1 MAIDFASGLLY
12 ESAVLAGST
21 LYYEFVTTNIVS
33 QRGSQMGSRN
43 AGDVASGNVF
53 PFEDAEWAT
62 GEASS
67 WQNSRFTAPSSGTY
81 VIGGHLM
88 TDNAAYGITYWYLR
102 KNGIASYWG
111 TAYTTRAASRHYMLP
126 AMFVVTLSTNDYV
139 EPYVADGTM
148 YGVSQAYC
156 RLFGWRIDH

>member
-1 MAIDFASGLLY
+1 MAIEFASGWFY

-43 AGDVASGNVF
+43 AGDVAF
-53 PFEDAEWAT
+53 PNYFPLEDAEWAT
-62 GEASS
+62 GEAAS

-81 VIGGHLM
+81 VIGAHLM
-88 TDNAAYGITYWYLR
+88 TDDATAGVTYWYLR
-102 KNGIASYWG
+102 KNRSGNWG
-111 TAYTTRAASRHYMLP
+111 TAYTSRTSGRHYMLP
-126 AMFVVTLSTNDYV
+126 AMFIVTLSANDYV

-148 YGVSQAYC
+148 YGASQAYC